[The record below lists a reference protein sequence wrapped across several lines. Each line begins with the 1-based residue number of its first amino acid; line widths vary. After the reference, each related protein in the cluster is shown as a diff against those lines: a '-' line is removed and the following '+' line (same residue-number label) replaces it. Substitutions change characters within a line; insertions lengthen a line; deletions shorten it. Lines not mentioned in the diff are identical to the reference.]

1 MIITVRF
8 FARSR
13 ELVGASE
20 TEIEIEDETMDA
32 LERALLF
39 KYPSLSEIWSSVIL
53 SLNLEYISRGDQ
65 VRLKEGDE
73 IGVIPPISG
82 G

>member
-1 MIITVRF
+1 MIIAVRF

-20 TEIEIEDETMDA
+20 TEIEIEGETMDA
-32 LERALLF
+32 LKRALLF
-39 KYPSLSEIWSSVIL
+39 KYASLWEIWSLVML
-53 SLNLEYISRGDQ
+53 SLNLEYISKGDQ

-73 IGVIPPISG
+73 IGVIPPING